1 MSSSV
6 RFLLNG
12 LEETAVA
19 APPDM
24 TALRWLRLN
33 ARLTGTKEGCAEGDC
48 GACTVALAEP
58 GEDGLVWRAA
68 NACIL
73 LMGQLHGKLL
83 VTVEGLADGERLHP
97 VQEAMIARHA
107 SQCGFCTPGFVM
119 SLFAAY
125 RNRTQPQSETIHDS
139 IAGNL
144 CRCTGYRPI
153 VDAARDALSGDG
165 ADRFSA
171 LEPAILD
178 ALRAIAGAPALVCET
193 PEGRYLAPRD
203 KNELACALAAD
214 PQARILA
221 GGTDLALEATKR
233 HRRLPSLIAVSAVRE
248 LRRVEEDAHTLTLGA
263 ALPYEDL
270 LARLSALSPSLGVL
284 LRRLGSAQIRA
295 LGTIGGNLANA
306 SPIGDTAPALIALE
320 ARLRLESAAGA
331 REIALE
337 DFFTG
342 YRKTA
347 LEPGEFI
354 DSVRLRKPAAD
365 AFFDVEKISRRFDQ
379 DISAVCG
386 AIRFTLEAGRI
397 QAPRV
402 AFGGMAATIAR
413 ARRAETALAGAPL
426 SAETFEAAAQALSE
440 DFAPITDFRAS
451 ADYRLRVARNLFA
464 QWAEAALARTRAGE
478 AP

>member
-119 SLFAAY
+119 SLFVAY

-153 VDAARDALSGDG
+153 VDAARE
-165 ADRFSA
+165 DR
-171 LEPAILD
+171 
-178 ALRAIAGAPALVCET
+178 
-193 PEGRYLAPRD
+193 
-203 KNELACALAAD
+203 K
-214 PQARILA
+214 
-221 GGTDLALEATKR
+221 
-233 HRRLPSLIAVSAVRE
+233 
-248 LRRVEEDAHTLTLGA
+248 
-263 ALPYEDL
+263 
-270 LARLSALSPSLGVL
+270 
-284 LRRLGSAQIRA
+284 
-295 LGTIGGNLANA
+295 
-306 SPIGDTAPALIALE
+306 
-320 ARLRLESAAGA
+320 
-331 REIALE
+331 
-337 DFFTG
+337 
-342 YRKTA
+342 
-347 LEPGEFI
+347 
-354 DSVRLRKPAAD
+354 SV
-365 AFFDVEKISRRFDQ
+365 V
-379 DISAVCG
+379 
-386 AIRFTLEAGRI
+386 
-397 QAPRV
+397 
-402 AFGGMAATIAR
+402 
-413 ARRAETALAGAPL
+413 
-426 SAETFEAAAQALSE
+426 
-440 DFAPITDFRAS
+440 
-451 ADYRLRVARNLFA
+451 
-464 QWAEAALARTRAGE
+464 
-478 AP
+478 